1 MRWRQASS
9 PTSDATR
16 RRRQRRRRAW
26 RPSSSLQS
34 EAEGRGDATKRGSF
48 SRGGERGE
56 CCKDERDA
64 RWRFCLEDDRVSLP
78 RHPPSRPPDLPP
90 SRPPVRLIY
99 RLCRARSER
108 SSVVSLCLSSALHT
122 ISKADRAGQNPFA
135 SVSVCEEGEG
145 WRAAAAAAWQPWY
158 SLKGLV
164 PRGNATDRGPRAS
177 SIMAPFHSSP
187 AGESVARRVVGDR
200 TGRPRC
206 VSLATRPPSPADLR
220 LRLVWRRG
228 NEQNDPFVCLARL
241 YLVTFKHLVLPA
253 ITSNR
258 TSLAT
263 FFTPTPV
270 HPLTPQAPSSA
281 FPRFPLSTGLG
292 RRA

>member
-1 MRWRQASS
+1 MFCQPISLAKQNHPLGVLRSGRLRWRQASS
-9 PTSDATR
+9 PTSEAT
-16 RRRQRRRRAW
+16 
-26 RPSSSLQS
+26 
-34 EAEGRGDATKRGSF
+34 AT
-48 SRGGERGE
+48 
-56 CCKDERDA
+56 
-64 RWRFCLEDDRVSLP
+64 
-78 RHPPSRPPDLPP
+78 
-90 SRPPVRLIY
+90 
-99 RLCRARSER
+99 
-108 SSVVSLCLSSALHT
+108 
-122 ISKADRAGQNPFA
+122 
-135 SVSVCEEGEG
+135 
-145 WRAAAAAAWQPWY
+145 AAAAAAAGVAALVLAEGPGPERQRRQP
-158 SLKGLV
+158 
-164 PRGNATDRGPRAS
+164 

-187 AGESVARRVVGDR
+187 AGESVARRAVGDR

-220 LRLVWRRG
+220 LRLVWRGG

>member
-1 MRWRQASS
+1 M
-9 PTSDATR
+9 R
-16 RRRQRRRRAW
+16 RRWPLPLGQGSSATD
-26 RPSSSLQS
+26 RPRPPCLP
-34 EAEGRGDATKRGSF
+34 SF
-48 SRGGERGE
+48 
-56 CCKDERDA
+56 A
-64 RWRFCLEDDRVSLP
+64 APTPSLP
-78 RHPPSRPPDLPP
+78 PAHTL
-90 SRPPVRLIY
+90 LNH
-99 RLCRARSER
+99 L
-108 SSVVSLCLSSALHT
+108 LHT

-187 AGESVARRVVGDR
+187 AGEIVARRVVGDR

-220 LRLVWRRG
+220 LRLVWRGG

>member
-1 MRWRQASS
+1 
-9 PTSDATR
+9 
-16 RRRQRRRRAW
+16 
-26 RPSSSLQS
+26 
-34 EAEGRGDATKRGSF
+34 
-48 SRGGERGE
+48 
-56 CCKDERDA
+56 
-64 RWRFCLEDDRVSLP
+64 
-78 RHPPSRPPDLPP
+78 
-90 SRPPVRLIY
+90 
-99 RLCRARSER
+99 
-108 SSVVSLCLSSALHT
+108 
-122 ISKADRAGQNPFA
+122 
-135 SVSVCEEGEG
+135 
-145 WRAAAAAAWQPWY
+145 
-158 SLKGLV
+158 
-164 PRGNATDRGPRAS
+164 
-177 SIMAPFHSSP
+177 MAPFHSSP

-220 LRLVWRRG
+220 LRLVWRGG

-281 FPRFPLSTGLG
+281 FPRFPLGWAVVHDSMAPPRPACHVAPPPCFSMLRLLARAGRPLWTGLALG
-292 RRA
+292 GLLVLLVASSQPSRPGVPCPLV